1 MNPWGD
7 TSLEQRCLYS
17 ESYVNMCQQ
26 DHEFISIPS
35 FLWLL
40 VSGVAYWWWLMMV
53 DDLFLENWFTMITH
67 WYSWYVFGD
76 NLSAQ
81 ALIQDADDQPW
92 GSYSQPYG
100 VPWPLPW
107 RVEPD
112 LCYPCFPS
120 RKYLTN
126 FDNSLCIFSQ
136 SPIVTSFRIFSRL
149 LTRLDPPSPAFKIF
163 HPCFQ
168 HFQ

>member
-1 MNPWGD
+1 M
-7 TSLEQRCLYS
+7 
-17 ESYVNMCQQ
+17 
-26 DHEFISIPS
+26 
-35 FLWLL
+35 
-40 VSGVAYWWWLMMV
+40 
-53 DDLFLENWFTMITH
+53 
-67 WYSWYVFGD
+67 
-76 NLSAQ
+76 SAQ

-149 LTRLDPPSPAFKIF
+149 LTRLDPPSPAFTRLQDISSMFSTFPITSKAPAGPVSSYANATRLDKVWKLQRSCLQS
-163 HPCFQ
+163 HPKSSKVYIDLS
-168 HFQ
+168 